1 MSQVSHLK
9 SSYYGHG
16 KLMLTSEY
24 FALEGAKVLT
34 IPVQFGQH
42 LRVKELSG
50 EGNTLYWVALD
61 HLKQPWLHLTFDK
74 QTLQCINTD
83 SKESRT
89 LSQMLQQARLMNP
102 SFLGGNN
109 DIAVE
114 TSLEF
119 PNEWGLGTSSTLV
132 YCLSAWAG
140 VDGVAL
146 LHATMGGSGY
156 DVAVAGSD
164 TPIVYTLIDGKA
176 SWEQVHF
183 LPPYAELLYF
193 AYTGKKVTS
202 STSIASY
209 RDRIKGNKDAVTW
222 LTKLT
227 DSMLQS
233 QTLDKMEQIIR
244 EHEAIV
250 SEALHTPTIK
260 SQLFSDYW
268 GEVKSLGAWGG
279 DFVLMTHRGD
289 EEELLSYLKR
299 KDISVVMRYD
309 KMAIST

>member
-1 MSQVSHLK
+1 MSNISF
-9 SSYYGHG
+9 YGHG

-50 EGNTLYWVALD
+50 ESNTLYWVALD

-83 SKESRT
+83 SKEARILT
-89 LSQMLQQARLMNP
+89 QMLQQARLMNP
-102 SFLGGNN
+102 SFLSGYN

-164 TPIVYTLIDGKA
+164 TPIVYTLIDGRA
-176 SWEQVHF
+176 TWEQVHF
-183 LPPYAELLYF
+183 LPPFAEQLYF

-250 SEALHTPTIK
+250 SEALQTPTIK
-260 SQLFSDYW
+260 SQLFPDYW

-279 DFVLMTHRGD
+279 DFVLLTHRGD
-289 EEELLSYLKR
+289 EEELLFYLKR
-299 KDISVVMRYD
+299 KDISIVMRYD
-309 KMAIST
+309 KMLWNN